1 MSVTKTKPTKV
12 EKAFQ
17 DLLGWSPQ
25 GCTATLNP
33 RVSLPGAIV
42 APGYLKGKRRT

>member
-25 GCTATLNP
+25 GCAATLNHA
-33 RVSLPGAIV
+33 SHYPGAIV